1 VARVAATSALTPTT
15 AMSFVLSGTRAVRKI
30 RDSHRLIE
38 VEKEIPQTKWRKI
51 KPKAQDWQQK
61 IIHF

>member
-1 VARVAATSALTPTT
+1 VASLPFP
-15 AMSFVLSGTRAVRKI
+15 SEINNS
-30 RDSHRLIE
+30 DRLIE
-38 VEKEIPQTKWRKI
+38 AEKEIPQTKWRKI